1 MITLGKATPQGTQRY
16 KEKHQKHCD
25 TTYFHTAGDLLVS
38 SIGLGT
44 CLGKTDE
51 QTNTLVQNAVVES
64 VRRGVNLIDTAIS
77 YRHQEG
83 ERSIGKGIRHLLE
96 LQEASRDELIITS
109 KGGILPYPKNSR
121 IKSFYQDYIETGK
134 YDIKITD
141 LVGKRY
147 CIHPQYI
154 QEQLNSSLTNLGL
167 ETIDIYFIHN
177 PEQQLI
183 SIAPDKFY
191 ARLKSTFEVLEKA
204 ADAGKISA
212 YGIATWDGFRLSSNS
227 TRHLNLTKIKNL
239 AKEAAGTKQDR
250 LKFVQFPLNLAMSEA
265 LLMKNQTLDE
275 EQLTILETCDRLNI
289 LPIAS
294 KSLSETRFVGQI
306 PPNITKVLGENLQT
320 DCQRALQF
328 TRSTPELLCALVG
341 MKTVQHIEENLM
353 LKTVP
358 TLDRKTFAEFTLAN
372 REWLESIKSS
382 RLKSILYEVTKFF
395 GLKAS

>member
-1 MITLGKATPQGTQRY
+1 MILGKATPQGTQRY
-16 KEKHQKHCD
+16 KQKHQEHYD
-25 TTYFHTAGDLLVS
+25 ETYFRTAGDLLVS
-38 SIGLGT
+38 SIGLGS

-83 ERSIGKGIRHLLE
+83 ERSIGKGIRQLLE

-121 IKSFYQDYIETGK
+121 RKSFYKEYVEEGK
-134 YDIKITD
+134 YDIQMTD

-154 QEQLNSSLTNLGL
+154 QDQLNRSLANLGL
-167 ETIDIYFIHN
+167 DTIDIYLIHN

-183 SIAPDKFY
+183 STAPEKFY
-191 ARLKSTFEVLEKA
+191 VRLKSAFELLEKA

-212 YGIATWDGFRLSSNS
+212 YGIATWDGFRLSPKS

-250 LKFVQFPLNLAMSEA
+250 FKFIQLPLNFAMSEA
-265 LLMKNQTLDE
+265 LLVKNQTLDG
-275 EQLTILETCDRLNI
+275 EQLTILETCNRLNI

-294 KSLSETRFVGQI
+294 KSLSQTRFVGKI
-306 PPNITKVLGENLQT
+306 PPLITKDLGENLT

-328 TRSTPELLCALVG
+328 TRSAPELLCALVG
-341 MKTVQHIEENLM
+341 MKSVHHIEENLM

-358 TLDRKTFAEFTLAN
+358 TLDRKTFEEFTLAN
-372 REWLESIKSS
+372 REWLESIKHSK
-382 RLKSILYEVTKFF
+382 LKAIFHNVTKFF